1 MARFPAPPLG
11 SMKGSY
17 FAVVVLNL
25 AAFAVRTS
33 YELLKRAGRLDPK
46 NRALF
51 LVILLDM
58 ILLWASWFTLCPMD
72 PLRLV
77 LPPVV
82 RWASLAVV
90 VGGLV
95 LAVGALI
102 QLRGVENIDHLV
114 TTGFFHRVRHPMYLG
129 FMTWIV
135 GWALF
140 QGAIV
145 SLAVGLAGI
154 GNILFWRHLEEQHLE
169 SCYGDVYRAYRA
181 KTWF

>member
-1 MARFPAPPLG
+1 
-11 SMKGSY
+11 MKVSY
-17 FAVVVLNL
+17 FAVVALYL
-25 AAFAVRTS
+25 AALAVRTS
-33 YELLKRAGRLDPK
+33 YELLKRAGWLDPK
-46 NRALF
+46 NQTLF
-51 LVILLDM
+51 IVILLDM
-58 ILLWASWFTLCPMD
+58 IVLWASWFALCPMD

-82 RWASLAVV
+82 RWASLAVL

-114 TTGFFHRVRHPMYLG
+114 TTGFFGPLRHPMYLG
-129 FMTWIV
+129 FMAWII

-140 QGAIV
+140 QGAVV

-169 SCYGDVYRAYRA
+169 ACYGEAYRAYRA

>member
-1 MARFPAPPLG
+1 
-11 SMKGSY
+11 MKGSY

-33 YELLKRAGRLDPK
+33 YELSKRAGRLDPK

-72 PLRLV
+72 PLRVV

-82 RWASLAVV
+82 RWA
-90 VGGLV
+90 
-95 LAVGALI
+95 
-102 QLRGVENIDHLV
+102 
-114 TTGFFHRVRHPMYLG
+114 
-129 FMTWIV
+129 
-135 GWALF
+135 
-140 QGAIV
+140 

-154 GNILFWRHLEEQHLE
+154 GNILFWRHVEEQHLE
-169 SCYGDVYRAYRA
+169 TCYGEAYRAYRA
-181 KTWF
+181 NTWFWTAVRV

>member
-1 MARFPAPPLG
+1 
-11 SMKGSY
+11 MKGSY
-17 FAVVVLNL
+17 IAIAALNL
-25 AAFAVRTS
+25 AALAVRTS
-33 YELLKRAGRLDPK
+33 YELLKKAGRLDPK
-46 NRALF
+46 NHALF
-51 LVILLDM
+51 LAILLDM
-58 ILLWASWFTLCPMD
+58 ILLWASWFALCPMD

-82 RWASLAVV
+82 RWAGLAVL

-114 TTGFFHRVRHPMYLG
+114 TTGFYGRVRHPMYLG

-135 GWALF
+135 GWALA

-154 GNILFWRHLEEQHLE
+154 VNILFWRHLEEQHLE